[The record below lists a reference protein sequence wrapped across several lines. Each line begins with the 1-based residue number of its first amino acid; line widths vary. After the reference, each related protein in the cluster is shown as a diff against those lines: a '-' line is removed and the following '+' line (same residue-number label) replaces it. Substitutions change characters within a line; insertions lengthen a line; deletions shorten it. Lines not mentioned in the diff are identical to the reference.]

1 VPGHHVSS
9 PIAQPDAGEPRPGG
23 DARLTIGEPRPGGD
37 RQVSAAD
44 LLERVQRLEQ
54 QLQAVRRSALAERH
68 FVLDDESFAY
78 HVAPGTGT
86 WDNER
91 AVELPVIWRE
101 LQRRGHS
108 EGMLE
113 VGNVLG
119 NYFEIAH
126 PVLDK
131 YEHDRSVTW
140 NEDVVTF
147 QPPFAPELIL
157 SISTLEHVGH
167 SERPRDPAKF
177 HAAIDAVSGW
187 LAPGGRLVFTVP
199 LGYNPAVREYLDAP
213 HSARAT
219 VRCMRRTTLDN
230 LWVQADY
237 AEVRDVRYDRP
248 FRCANAIAIVEVG
261 SAHESATPPAGE
273 GA

>member
-1 VPGHHVSS
+1 MVVPGNPASLS
-9 PIAQPDAGEPRPGG
+9 TAPPAAADLRPAGEP
-23 DARLTIGEPRPGGD
+23 
-37 RQVSAAD
+37 QVSAAD
-44 LLERVQRLEQ
+44 LRERIERLEE
-54 QLQAVRRSALAERH
+54 QLQAMRISALAERR
-68 FVLDDESFAY
+68 FVLDGDSYAY
-78 HVAPGTGT
+78 HVAPGTRT

-108 EGMLE
+108 GGVLE

-131 YEHDRSVTW
+131 YEQDRSVTW

-147 QPPFAPELIL
+147 EPPFAPELIL

-167 SERPRDPAKF
+167 SESPRNPGKF
-177 HAAIDAVSGW
+177 QEALDAVTGW

-199 LGYNPAVREYLDAP
+199 IGYNPAVREYLDSSHPTRVA
-213 HSARAT
+213 

-248 FRCANAIAIVEVG
+248 FRCANAIAIVEVVA
-261 SAHESATPPAGE
+261 SAQAPAADPTGE
-273 GA
+273 GT